1 MSVELKQAGIT
12 VGSTAGYVSLVLD
25 WPNMLLT
32 PRLAGQ
38 LAMALDDLAADL
50 DADYEPLRD
59 PRERALQEMTAA
71 THASQDNDSAEDT
84 PTDPDRHLAQHQNL
98 PPAGTRMPP
107 ECP

>member
-38 LAMALDDLAADL
+38 LAMALDLSL
-50 DADYEPLRD
+50 I
-59 PRERALQEMTAA
+59 
-71 THASQDNDSAEDT
+71 HI
-84 PTDPDRHLAQHQNL
+84 
-98 PPAGTRMPP
+98 
-107 ECP
+107 